1 MPKEATRRSPKDFSE
16 FNGWVWWLQHFL
28 RELPSPP
35 VPTPCCTALLE
46 AHCKSFISS
55 SVPSF
60 VGPHS
65 FKVYEKLGYN
75 GRDICEAF
83 QEHRQQSVVILS
95 PMCVLFPVQGK
106 QPSFLIF
113 L

>member
-1 MPKEATRRSPKDFSE
+1 VPKEATRRSPKDFSE

-46 AHCKSFISS
+46 AYCKSFISS

-65 FKVYEKLGYN
+65 FK
-75 GRDICEAF
+75 
-83 QEHRQQSVVILS
+83 
-95 PMCVLFPVQGK
+95 
-106 QPSFLIF
+106 
-113 L
+113 